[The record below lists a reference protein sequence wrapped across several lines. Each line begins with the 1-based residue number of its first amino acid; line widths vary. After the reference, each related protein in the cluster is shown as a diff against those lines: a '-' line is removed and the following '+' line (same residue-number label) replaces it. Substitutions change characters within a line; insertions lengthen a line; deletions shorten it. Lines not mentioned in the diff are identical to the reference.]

1 MAGARSRQARAVS
14 SRALAARPQSPP
26 AGWLPIWIW
35 SRTSVRGSCDH
46 GSLATKVIFRGGFVD
61 MNLADT
67 LLACGHE
74 VTLSD
79 RKELPAAVQR
89 SFAGGETQCGKLV
102 GDSTPGRHD
111 CGFVV

>member
-1 MAGARSRQARAVS
+1 
-14 SRALAARPQSPP
+14 
-26 AGWLPIWIW
+26 
-35 SRTSVRGSCDH
+35 
-46 GSLATKVIFRGGFVD
+46 VIFRGGFVD